1 MRLMARGSRLW
12 YAARVSLL
20 MFVALATV
28 SYLDVALRRSDT
40 SVRRAVIIDPLYT
53 ADPGCH
59 DEMASLL
66 EGRGYR
72 VDSFRGEEVTVER
85 LRKMGAYR
93 VVVLRVHSTCNHGM
107 VWLFTGEK
115 YSPDKYVL
123 EQLADEVHKA
133 RPSLEEEH
141 VFAVGSDFV
150 RHFMEDR
157 FSGALVVLMG
167 CDGLTGTDLA
177 EAFVEEGASAYVSW
191 DGPVSL
197 EHTDEAFLRLLEAM
211 TVQRLTLG
219 EAVGYANDLVGADP
233 NYNST
238 IAFYPAAS
246 AGARIG

>member
-1 MRLMARGSRLW
+1 MVHKSRLW
-12 YAARVSLL
+12 YAARVSLFML
-20 MFVALATV
+20 VALTTV
-28 SYLDVALRRSDT
+28 SYLDIALRRSDT
-40 SVRRAVIIDPLYT
+40 RIKRAAIIDPLYT
-53 ADPGCH
+53 SDPGYH

-66 EGRGYR
+66 EGRGYK
-72 VDSFRGEEVTVER
+72 VDSFKGEEVTVEW
-85 LRKMGAYR
+85 LRKMGSYR
-93 VVVLRVHSTCNHGM
+93 VVVLRVHSTCNDGM
-107 VWLFTGEK
+107 VWFFTGER

-133 RPSLEEEH
+133 KPSLEAEY

-150 RHFMEDR
+150 RHFMDR

-177 EAFVEEGASAYVSW
+177 EAFMEEGASAYVSW

-197 EHTDEAFLRLLEAM
+197 KHTDEAFLCLLEAM

-219 EAVGYANDLVGADP
+219 EAVGYTNDLVGADP
-233 NYNST
+233 DYNST

-246 AGARIG
+246 AGIKIS

>member
-1 MRLMARGSRLW
+1 MVHKSRLW
-12 YAARVSLL
+12 YAARVSLFML
-20 MFVALATV
+20 VALTTV
-28 SYLDVALRRSDT
+28 SYLDIALRRSDT
-40 SVRRAVIIDPLYT
+40 RIKRAAIIDPLYT
-53 ADPGCH
+53 SDPGYH

-66 EGRGYR
+66 EGRGYK
-72 VDSFRGEEVTVER
+72 VDSFKGEEVTVEW
-85 LRKMGAYR
+85 LRKMGSYR
-93 VVVLRVHSTCNHGM
+93 VVVLRVHSTCNDGM
-107 VWLFTGEK
+107 VWFFTGER

-133 RPSLEEEH
+133 KPSLEAEY

-150 RHFMEDR
+150 RHFMDR

-177 EAFVEEGASAYVSW
+177 EAFMKEGASAYVSW

-197 EHTDEAFLRLLEAM
+197 KHTDEAFLCLLEAM

-219 EAVGYANDLVGADP
+219 EAVGYTNDLVGADP
-233 NYNST
+233 DYNST

-246 AGARIG
+246 AGIKIS